1 MAQPIHCDDTANP
14 QHPADVMVSQLANGD
29 TTAWCF
35 THYVDV
41 CRAVIATVEETVAE
55 AAATDQDA
63 LARLEAVSAPAD
75 QETPPGELPASGEA
89 SVDSPFPGDPWPGEA
104 GPEPVQEGLG
114 ATETGEEAEG
124 APESTSGP
132 SGAPGAGVG
141 GQEGSQAEPVQA

>member
-63 LARLEAVSAPAD
+63 LARLEGVTPPAD
-75 QETPPGELPASGEA
+75 DDLVAELEERFRGTPALQSGPDDGPA
-89 SVDSPFPGDPWPGEA
+89 GEA

-114 ATETGEEAEG
+114 ATEAGEEAEG

-132 SGAPGAGVG
+132 SGAPGAVVG
-141 GQEGSQAEPVQA
+141 GQEGPQAEPVQA

>member
-1 MAQPIHCDDTANP
+1 MAQPIHCDDQANP

-63 LARLEAVSAPAD
+63 LARLEAVEAPTGDEEPGAYAMAD
-75 QETPPGELPASGEA
+75 AAGFQGQAGPDDGPA
-89 SVDSPFPGDPWPGEA
+89 GEA

-114 ATETGEEAEG
+114 GTETGDGGET
-124 APESTSGP
+124 APESTAVAP
-132 SGAPGAGVG
+132 DDPGAVPG
-141 GQEGSQAEPVQA
+141 GQEEPQAEPAQA